1 MVFSVPATSTVT
13 PTSTKTEGE
22 PQQLFEPDQIAL
34 SSDLEKELC
43 LAINR
48 EMHVSYCYL
57 VMSGIFT
64 RYEVASL
71 WSSGPRGISNFL

>member
-1 MVFSVPATSTVT
+1 MLFVKKTHYPCSVATTSSSGTPA
-13 PTSTKTEGE
+13 TKTEDE
-22 PQQLFEPDQIAL
+22 PQLFEPDQIAL

-64 RYEVASL
+64 R
-71 WSSGPRGISNFL
+71 

>member
-1 MVFSVPATSTVT
+1 M
-13 PTSTKTEGE
+13 
-22 PQQLFEPDQIAL
+22 FEPDQIAL

-71 WSSGPRGISNFL
+71 RTEESGHFPQLFLRLFT

>member
-1 MVFSVPATSTVT
+1 MAAS
-13 PTSTKTEGE
+13 KTEEE
-22 PQQLFEPDQIAL
+22 PTQLFEPDQIAL

-57 VMSGIFT
+57 VMSRIFT
-64 RYEVASL
+64 RYVRNL
-71 WSSGPRGISNFL
+71 V